1 MIRVL
6 FFLRS
11 KPAFQFLPGPSKIQQ
26 FIYLFLL
33 LHLLKIKTIFNKLII
48 DQWRGWTV
56 TGLLPPRRDTNHA
69 MIIIYFIYFILVMV
83 VSNLS
88 SCLQFAMRCQLP
100 HSRSNLNPNLLES
113 IWPNFTIFIDQSV
126 KRRIFEGAKCEKCR
140 KKMGDFFFI
149 YRRGTIARSVAFPFF
164 LLSGSA
170 LNNRSLSLSLPDSI
184 QFATP
189 PWNSPKR
196 KCISSLP
203 VAILFAV
210 GCRIPR
216 RVVV

>member
-113 IWPNFTIFIDQSV
+113 IWPNFSIFIDQSV

-140 KKMGDFFFI
+140 KKMGDFFLFI
-149 YRRGTIARSVAFPFF
+149 GEEQSLARSPSPSSSSPGALWTIA
-164 LLSGSA
+164 
-170 LNNRSLSLSLPDSI
+170 LSLSPSPI
-184 QFATP
+184 RF
-189 PWNSPKR
+189 NSR
-196 KCISSLP
+196 RLRE
-203 VAILFAV
+203 ILQSVSAFHLSRLRS
-210 GCRIPR
+210 CSP
-216 RVVV
+216 